1 MGDMKS
7 FPALLGLLAAVLLSS
22 CASRTAFTPDNSQPT
37 VGMPAKLSDRERS
50 FISTLDGSLRG
61 EGYLPV
67 RNGSGD
73 MQLEFEIS
81 EGPINTD
88 TSIELYEGRRLV
100 AKGNGRAAGA
110 PMIGRAK
117 VADKSFNR
125 AFEEFQSSL
134 PGSSRGRS
142 SSHRDSV
149 PQDDTEYV
157 Y

>member
-1 MGDMKS
+1 MKS
-7 FPALLGLLAAVLLSS
+7 VTSLLAAAAIVSLPS
-22 CASRTAFTPDNSQPT
+22 CVTGRSDFTPENSQTT

-50 FISTLDGSLRG
+50 FISTLDGSLRN

-67 RNGSGD
+67 RHGSGE
-73 MQLEFEIS
+73 MQLEFEIA

-88 TSIELYEGRRLV
+88 TSIELHEGRRVV
-100 AKGNGRAAGA
+100 AKGFGRAAGA

-134 PGSSRGRS
+134 PSGDSHGGFRSHDTPVPDDGR
-142 SSHRDSV
+142 
-149 PQDDTEYV
+149 EYV